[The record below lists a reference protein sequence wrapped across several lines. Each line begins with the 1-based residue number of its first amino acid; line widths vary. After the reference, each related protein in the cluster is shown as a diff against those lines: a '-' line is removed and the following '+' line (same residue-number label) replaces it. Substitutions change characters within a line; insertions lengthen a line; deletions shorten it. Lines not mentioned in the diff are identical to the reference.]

1 MTTNCGVPKL
11 QDLFDT
17 PGKLNVY
24 FLIRPFNMELEKLGL
39 SRVRRACLC
48 ERQFETRDFIWHIF
62 TGHYY
67 NFLRPQL
74 PDAIK
79 IELCRLTMT
88 EPLRC
93 RCNKYWPPASI
104 LDFLAH
110 AWYCLTGEK
119 KLATRFEKFLTIFND
134 TPCGVLM
141 NEQKEDW
148 ERIYRRACCPLNR
161 NPWTYHQERIKDF
174 ERLLDRIQSKIC
186 RMELT
191 SIHDEEKMNEL
202 VEAKSFVCSKI
213 ARMEFYADLLR
224 VEFGDI
230 TFFNRWINTRI
241 VTAREAKDVIRL
253 ATRYDSDIL
262 EMMHKYKRIY
272 IEYETRLKRDIKR
285 FSDQSNDELT
295 RYLNTKLEFFT
306 LLEESLSNDSKLYLD
321 KVKKR
326 RKLYISF
333 EESLRTG
340 KKSTTTLSIDPTQLY
355 EEIITWQLRL
365 DNTERQLCE
374 ATAKKDVI
382 SRQIEKINY
391 PMCRYSCMQ

>member
-1 MTTNCGVPKL
+1 MTTNCSVPKL